1 MVALGRPMRDQ
12 IVSMRPSDL
21 TALEAIHL
29 SNGQQLADTIAKG
42 AASQLQQ
49 LQETGQSLDQLT
61 SSLFQFALSRPPT
74 AEEIA
79 AVRELMGPQPTV
91 REIED
96 LFWAVFMLPEF
107 QLVR

>member
-1 MVALGRPMRDQ
+1 
-12 IVSMRPSDL
+12 
-21 TALEAIHL
+21 
-29 SNGQQLADTIAKG
+29 LADTIAKG
-42 AASQLQQ
+42 ASSQLQRIE
-49 LQETGQSLDQLT
+49 ETGQSLDQLT
-61 SSLFQFALSRPPT
+61 AGLFLFAVSRPPT

-79 AVRELMGPQPTV
+79 AVRELLGQQPTV